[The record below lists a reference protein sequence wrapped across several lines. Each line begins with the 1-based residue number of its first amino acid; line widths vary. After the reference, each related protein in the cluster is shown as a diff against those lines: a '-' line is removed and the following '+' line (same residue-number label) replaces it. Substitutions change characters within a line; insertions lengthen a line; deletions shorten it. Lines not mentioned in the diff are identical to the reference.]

1 MEGFQILTMKKLTV
15 LGAGSAGCRI
25 IGALRTAPGAE
36 NLYLLSFDSDVN
48 ALEQSG
54 LPESNR
60 IIAGAQ
66 WREGGGCGG
75 NCDTGRTAA
84 SAERDVLAALLA
96 DTKMLVVVAGLGGGF
111 GSGSLSVIQSVV
123 SRMKIPTVFLLT
135 TPFALEGPTRGKVA
149 EQTISNLLSLNCV
162 VVTVPNDL
170 LFGTLKA
177 SVELK
182 EAVALS
188 DKAMGQAAMALAVT
202 LSAGGLLAA
211 DFDTLSALLNRKCS
225 ECAIARAVV
234 APDDPERERK
244 LVENLLDSPLLR
256 GSSELKKADAVL
268 AVLNGGEKL
277 SLGDAN
283 AVFENLRKYTAADSE
298 ILIGAG
304 ADPSWGSEMQLVVV
318 TVRFL
323 QKGFPENGSGSTSAK
338 KGRKKSTPVTDEIQL
353 ELFEQ
358 CNEVGVMEGTD
369 PVMVDGV
376 NLDVPTFMRKNIPVD

>member
-1 MEGFQILTMKKLTV
+1 MKKLTV

-25 IGALRTAPGAE
+25 ISALRTAPGAE
-36 NLYLLSFDSDVN
+36 NLYLLAFDSDVT
-48 ALEQSG
+48 ALESSG
-54 LPESNR
+54 LPETHR
-60 IIAGAQ
+60 IIAGAR

-75 NCDTGRTAA
+75 DCDTGRTAA
-84 SAERDVLAALLA
+84 SAERDVLAGHLA
-96 DTKMLVVVAGLGGGF
+96 DTNMLVVIAGLGGGF

-135 TPFALEGPTRGKVA
+135 TPFAMEGPTRGKIADQAV
-149 EQTISNLLSLNCV
+149 SNLLALNCA

-170 LFGTLKA
+170 LFGTLNA

-188 DKAMGQAAMALAVT
+188 DKAVGQAAMALAVT
-202 LSAGGLLAA
+202 LSSGGLLSA
-211 DFDTLSALLNRKCS
+211 DYDTLSALLNRKCT

-283 AVFENLRKYTAADSE
+283 AVFENLRKYIAPDCE
-298 ILIGAG
+298 LLIGAG
-304 ADPSWGSEMQLVVV
+304 AEPAWGSDMQLVVV
-318 TVRFL
+318 TVRFVQ
-323 QKGFPENGSGSTSAK
+323 QKGLPESGISSFPAK
-338 KGRKKSTPVTDEIQL
+338 RSRKKSAPVTDEVQL
-353 ELFEQ
+353 ELFEE
-358 CNEVGVMEGTD
+358 CGERGAMAGTD

-376 NLDVPTFMRKNIPVD
+376 DLDVPTFMRKNILVD